1 MALLLKT
8 MRHFAD
14 RLRRRF
20 AYVPAVSQTVKSLQ
34 DIGVELTDQ
43 K

>member
-1 MALLLKT
+1 MAPLLKT
-8 MRHFAD
+8 MRHLVD